1 MSQSSLQ
8 TPNLYLL
15 RFIIRGLEADQ
26 KVIAHHQC
34 YAMTATTALTAQNTQ
49 GVKDIYHIPP
59 NFVVKQ
65 IDAIFNDI
73 GVDVVKIG
81 MLASAE
87 TVDAVAT
94 VLSRH
99 RSPSLVLDP
108 VMVATSGALLLPN
121 EAVRNLRE
129 KLLPLTKILTPN
141 IPEAKLL
148 LRNAGF
154 ISPKISSVDD
164 LVNIA
169 CQIQALG
176 PTYVLLK
183 GGHLP
188 LTNAGG
194 ISNCEADRDLIINV
208 LHNGKHAV
216 LFESDYIASK
226 NTHGTGCSLA
236 CKFSVLQD
244 WTMSCDI

>member
-1 MSQSSLQ
+1 MSQPDLQ
-8 TPNLYLL
+8 LLGQYLL

-49 GVKDIYHIPP
+49 GVRDIHYIPP
-59 NFVVKQ
+59 DFVIKQ
-65 IDAIFNDI
+65 IDAIFDDI
-73 GVDVVKIG
+73 GVDIVKMG

-87 TVDAVAT
+87 TVSAVAT
-94 VLSRH
+94 ALDH
-99 RSPSLVLDP
+99 HGNPLLVLDP
-108 VMVATSGALLLPN
+108 VMVATSGAQLLPN
-121 EAVRNLRE
+121 KAVRNIRE
-129 KLLPLTKILTPN
+129 KLLPLTTILTPN

-148 LRNAGF
+148 LQNTGVASSE
-154 ISPKISSVDD
+154 ICSVDD
-164 LVNIA
+164 LVDVA
-169 CQIQALG
+169 RQIQALG

-188 LTNAGG
+188 ITKGG
-194 ISNCEADRDLIINV
+194 TISNREPDRDLIINV
-208 LHNGKHAV
+208 LHDGKRAL

-236 CKFSVLQD
+236 CKLSLLQY
-244 WTMSCDI
+244 